1 MLRNKF
7 LANNLL
13 HLSLLAVSS
22 VFLLSACEQ
31 MADENKVLSL
41 AKSEVTQP
49 AEVANMALKA
59 DCLPS
64 TGSAMEGG
72 QVTVCHYNTD
82 SLALVYAAILQ
93 ESASEDDFGYAL
105 LKKTLPA
112 KDLDDKFDSKET
124 WIKYAWA
131 DKAHLKVSIQM
142 AGGEDTLEFA
152 KENGKVKVVT
162 TLSVD

>member
-1 MLRNKF
+1 MLSNKF

-31 MADENKVLSL
+31 KADVNKALSL

-49 AEVANMALKA
+49 AEATNMALKA

-64 TGSAMEGG
+64 TGSAMEDG

-82 SLALVYAAILQ
+82 SLALVYAAIVQ
-93 ESASEDDFGYAL
+93 DRASEDDFGYAL
-105 LKKTLPA
+105 LRKTLPA

-162 TLSVD
+162 TLSAD